1 MKDLLNQAMAREGLL
16 QKDLAQRCGVSRG
29 LISMII
35 SGKVSLSVSVA
46 KLIEQNMRTITA
58 RELLDAQTKEQLE
71 RAA

>member
-1 MKDLLNQAMAREGLL
+1 MLNQAMAREGLL
-16 QKDLAQRCGVSRG
+16 QKDLARRCGVSPA
-29 LISMII
+29 LISMIL

-46 KLIEQNMRTITA
+46 KLIERNMKTITA